1 MNPFTGNNPS
11 SNPEENHGL
20 TPADAAWLARVFTKD
35 GVRRSPAEIAQM
47 KALLEAWCAAS
58 PATSPAASPA
68 LPDES
73 QIALLDITDDLGQ
86 LRALF
91 IALDMA
97 LADIQDRDSRSALRT
112 LSDIIHIRL
121 QAIRENVENLRTPQP
136 LAA

>member
-1 MNPFTGNNPS
+1 MNPFTGNDPS

-20 TPADAAWLARVFTKD
+20 TPADAAWLARVFS
-35 GVRRSPAEIAQM
+35 GRSPAEIAQM

-73 QIALLDITDDLGQ
+73 QIALLDITDDLGH

-97 LADIQDRDSRSALRT
+97 LADLQDRDARSALRT
-112 LSDIIHIRL
+112 LADTIHTR
-121 QAIRENVENLRTPQP
+121 LRTIRS
-136 LAA
+136 AIERIRNGSD